1 MNKAIFF
8 IVTFFVTSASADD
21 IDNRQGMNLSDPQS
35 QALQTKA
42 RLDEVA
48 QRGRHV
54 MPFNLEQTTHIFS
67 KTDQGGVQQV
77 IVKDKANTEQIK
89 LIREHLS
96 KISHEFMQGDFS
108 NPAKIHGDTMPGLA
122 ELKKAKPGDIKIDYK
137 ELADGGQITYS
148 TSQPTLIA
156 AIHQWF
162 DAQLSDHA
170 RHAMPGHAGHFQHKH

>member
-1 MNKAIFF
+1 MNKAVFLMF
-8 IVTFFVTSASADD
+8 TFFVTTALADE
-21 IDNRQGMNLSDPQS
+21 IDNRKDLKLSDSQS
-35 QALQTKA
+35 HTLVTEA

-48 QRGRHV
+48 QRGSHV

-77 IVKDKANTEQIK
+77 IVKDKANSEQIK

-122 ELKKAKPGDIKIDYK
+122 ELRKAKQGDIKIDYK
-137 ELADGGQITYS
+137 ELADGAQITYS
-148 TSQPTLIA
+148 TSQPTLIE

-170 RHAMPGHAGHFQHKH
+170 RHAMPGHAGHSQHKH